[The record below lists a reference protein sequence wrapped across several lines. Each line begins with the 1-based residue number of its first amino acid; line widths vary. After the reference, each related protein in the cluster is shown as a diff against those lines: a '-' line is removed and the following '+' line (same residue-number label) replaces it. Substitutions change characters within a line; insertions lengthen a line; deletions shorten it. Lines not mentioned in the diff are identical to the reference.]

1 MNAKQIEQH
10 VPILGALH
18 LVGGIVFV
26 LVGAFVFLMLTGL
39 GLYVGIEDPIAPR
52 ILTLVGLSVGVLLVV
67 LGLPG
72 IAAGYGLLRRRS
84 WARGL
89 AVAIGV
95 LNLFNFPVGT
105 IIGIYTLIVLLQVEA
120 VDYFGTLKPA

>member
-1 MNAKQIEQH
+1 
-10 VPILGALH
+10 
-18 LVGGIVFV
+18 

-72 IAAGYGLLRRRS
+72 IAAGYGLLRRRA

-95 LNLFNFPVGT
+95 LNLFNFPIGT
-105 IIGIYTLIVLLQVEA
+105 IIGIYTLFVLLQVEA